1 MKTKEIKEGH
11 YVRSRTSG
19 NVLKVITVNDGTLKV
34 DSPLQGFK
42 GILVNSNE
50 VRQET
55 FLEFCFR
62 PGGFGRTG
70 WLAALVIHLG
80 CIFIMVSPL
89 IEEVPELG
97 WRIFIPM
104 FGAFIIFMVWF
115 ATYKNYK
122 KQWN

>member
-1 MKTKEIKEGH
+1 MKTKQIKEGH
-11 YVRSRTSG
+11 YVRSKTSG
-19 NVLKVITVNDGTLKV
+19 NVLKVIAVNNGTLKV
-34 DSPLQGFK
+34 DMPLLGSK
-42 GILVNSNE
+42 GVLVSSND

-55 FLEFCFR
+55 FLQYCFR

-70 WLAALVIHLG
+70 WLAAVVIHLFAL
-80 CIFIMVSPL
+80 FIMVSPL